1 MTMSSTYRCID
12 SNCFDG
18 SKVVNG
24 IYAPI
29 GMIELTSMAHTTEE
43 NHPWIQIKLSQNFC
57 VSAVK
62 IWNRYMDVEGMHVQ
76 S

>member
-1 MTMSSTYRCID
+1 MSSTYGCID
-12 SNCFDG
+12 LNCFDG
-18 SKVVNG
+18 SKVVDG

-29 GMIELTSMAHTTEE
+29 GMNEHTSIAHTGHEY
-43 NHPWIQIKLSQNFC
+43 HPWIQIKLYQNLC

-62 IWNRYMDVEGMHVQ
+62 IWNRNMDVEGMHVQ